1 MNMHILNLNAILF
14 IGRLLQGDGRMIVE
28 LKEAM
33 KIWTTLFARRD
44 DFNQK
49 IKKQK
54 KLNKKN

>member
-33 KIWTTLFARRD
+33 KI
-44 DFNQK
+44 
-49 IKKQK
+49 
-54 KLNKKN
+54 